1 MKKDR
6 GDFAMAYLRSAL
18 GTLNGQTVEK
28 ITLQNS
34 ARFSMEL
41 LTLGAALRAFTLPN
55 GLDVC
60 LGYDSLRAYCLDDC
74 YFGATIGRN
83 SNRIAGAAFMLNGRR
98 YALSANEGNN
108 QLHGGAQGFHRR
120 LWKAEPS
127 ERAVR
132 FSRISPDGEEGFPG
146 TVSAFVTYTILDD
159 GYSIDYEAVT
169 DRDTIVNLTNHTY
182 FNLAG
187 QGNGTI
193 LDHVLTMP
201 AAFAYLPID
210 AEWIPTGE
218 QRPTANT
225 AMDFSSPAVIRDR
238 IDDPLLEP
246 THGYDHHFALRGD
259 GMRLAAVVSCP
270 RTGVTMTLETNME
283 GVQFYTG
290 NGLDGR
296 SGKGGARYD
305 RHGGFCLETQRYP
318 NAVNEPTFPSAVLKA
333 GETYRHRSVFRF
345 SL

>member
-169 DRDTIVNLTNHTY
+169 DRDTIVNLTNH
-182 FNLAG
+182 
-187 QGNGTI
+187 NGTS
-193 LDHVLTMP
+193 
-201 AAFAYLPID
+201 
-210 AEWIPTGE
+210 
-218 QRPTANT
+218 Q
-225 AMDFSSPAVIRDR
+225 
-238 IDDPLLEP
+238 
-246 THGYDHHFALRGD
+246 
-259 GMRLAAVVSCP
+259 
-270 RTGVTMTLETNME
+270 
-283 GVQFYTG
+283 
-290 NGLDGR
+290 
-296 SGKGGARYD
+296 
-305 RHGGFCLETQRYP
+305 
-318 NAVNEPTFPSAVLKA
+318 
-333 GETYRHRSVFRF
+333 
-345 SL
+345 